1 MHTGEY
7 SFLGMAVILV
17 LLVAGCAIT
26 PNIRERGKGP
36 SVPSVLVA
44 QRTEK
49 PVVIDGKLDDEVWQ
63 KAPVYNLDFCKDLYL
78 PFEKRRDQRPGID
91 KLVEPGEARLA
102 WDDKYFYVGIK
113 FIDSDIVQ
121 ESDADQQHHYSSGDV
136 VEIFLKPEKSTW
148 YWEIY
153 GTPNAKKTVFWFPGR
168 GRIGVKSSWEAG
180 MNLDEVLVATQIK
193 GTLNDWKDRDE
204 YWTLEMAIPISG
216 LTAHGDAFGP
226 GSEWRI
232 LVARYNYS
240 RYLSQREYSMVPQ
253 LSVTN
258 YHLLEEYGIIKF
270 EK

>member
-1 MHTGEY
+1 MHGAEY
-7 SFLGMAVILV
+7 SFLGMAVMLV

-26 PNIRERGKGP
+26 PNIRTRGKQP
-36 SVPSVLVA
+36 FVPSVLVA
-44 QRTEK
+44 QHTTE
-49 PVVIDGKLDDEVWQ
+49 PVKIDGNLDDAVWR
-63 KAPVYNLDFCKDLYL
+63 KAPVYKLDFAKNIYQAA
-78 PFEKRRDQRPGID
+78 EKKNGID
-91 KLVEPGEARLA
+91 GPTEPGQVQLA
-102 WDDKYFYVGIK
+102 WNDKYLYIGVK
-113 FIDSDIVQ
+113 FVDSDIVQ
-121 ESDADQQHHYSSGDV
+121 ESEADQQHHYSSGDV

-168 GRIGVKSSWEAG
+168 GRTGLKSCFEPD
-180 MNLDEVLVATQIK
+180 MNLDDILVAAQVK

-204 YWTLEMAIPISG
+204 YWTLEMALPVSG

-232 LVARYNYS
+232 LIARYNYS
-240 RYLSQREYSMVPQ
+240 RYLSQKELSMIPQ